1 VFNVVST
8 LFLIVKDKEGDIAIL
23 RTLGAS
29 PAAIMGVFVVQGTLI
44 GLAGAVAGGVIG
56 SLLSLGIT
64 DAVALLERLLGV
76 QFLKAEVYPVSYL
89 PSDLAWRDV
98 LEVCAV
104 ALAMSFVATLYP
116 SWRAARM
123 QPAEVLRYE

>member
-1 VFNVVST
+1 
-8 LFLIVKDKEGDIAIL
+8 
-23 RTLGAS
+23 
-29 PAAIMGVFVVQGTLI
+29 MVQGTLI
-44 GLAGAVAGGVIG
+44 GLAGALCGGLIG
-56 SLLSLGIT
+56 CVLSLLIT
-64 DAVALLERLLGV
+64 DAVALLESLLGV

-89 PSDLAWRDV
+89 PSQLAFTDV
-98 LEVCAV
+98 ASVCAV

>member
-1 VFNVVST
+1 
-8 LFLIVKDKEGDIAIL
+8 DIAIL

-44 GLAGAVAGGVIG
+44 GLTGAAIGGLAGV
-56 SLLSLGIT
+56 LLSLGIT
-64 DAVALLERLLGV
+64 DAVALLERVLGV

-89 PSDLAWRDV
+89 PSALAWWDV
-98 LEVCAV
+98 AQVCGV

>member
-1 VFNVVST
+1 
-8 LFLIVKDKEGDIAIL
+8 
-23 RTLGAS
+23 
-29 PAAIMGVFVVQGTLI
+29 M
-44 GLAGAVAGGVIG
+44 
-56 SLLSLGIT
+56 
-64 DAVALLERLLGV
+64 ALLESLLGV

-89 PSDLAWRDV
+89 PSQLAFTDV
-98 LEVCAV
+98 ASVCAV